1 MPGNSSLPL
10 VSVRGTDNDA
20 MRGPMLGT
28 NRLGRC
34 PYIRQILAAFGTVIG
49 RTRLMR
55 LDAGAEVSPHY
66 DAHYYW
72 HDRVR
77 VHIPVVSDPGV
88 RFRCDGH
95 EAHMAPG
102 EAWILDNRRLHS
114 VVNASAVQRI
124 HLVFDTVGSAA
135 FWDMVDPAA
144 QPPAR
149 LIAFD
154 PACDAQFPVERC
166 NLPEVMPPAEL
177 AARIAAALD
186 DARPG
191 DGKPIQAEA
200 LLRLEQSTTRC
211 LRDWR
216 ATWAAHG
223 DNPDGRPA
231 FRALQERLL
240 AGLAELPEDLRLR
253 SNGRRLVRVLM
264 PLYRAALAPGAAG
277 ELTDASAAP
286 PQP

>member
-1 MPGNSSLPL
+1 MLPTEL
-10 VSVRGTDNDA
+10 LRH
-20 MRGPMLGT
+20 
-28 NRLGRC
+28 C
-34 PYIRQILAAFGTVIG
+34 PYIRQVLAAFQTVIG

-88 RFRCDGH
+88 RFRCGGH
-95 EAHMAPG
+95 EAYMAPG

-114 VVNASAVQRI
+114 VVNASTVPRI

-135 FWDMVDPAA
+135 FWDLVEQPA
-144 QPPAR
+144 QPSAR
-149 LIAFD
+149 LVAFD
-154 PACDAQFPVERC
+154 PACDALFPVERF

-177 AARIAAALD
+177 AALIAAALD
-186 DARPG
+186 DARPE
-191 DGKPIQAEA
+191 DGKPIYAEA
-200 LLRLEQSTTRC
+200 LLRLEQSTARC

-223 DNPDGRPA
+223 DHPDGRPA

-240 AGLAELPEDLRLR
+240 AGLAELPEDLRVR
-253 SNGRRLVRVLM
+253 SNGRRLVRVLT
-264 PLYRAALAPGAAG
+264 PLYRAALAPGGAG
-277 ELTDASAAP
+277 VPTEALVTHRRS
-286 PQP
+286 